1 MSQTNT
7 IPQASAAPNT
17 QTSEALHTQHLRLPL
32 DGKSIEVTHHS
43 LPSANGTIL
52 LLHEALGSV
61 SYWKTFPQ
69 QLAHATNYN
78 VIAYSRAG
86 HGNSEGPLAKRT
98 DEYFLHQVNHV
109 IPTLLDHFS
118 VAAPVLYGHSEG
130 AGIAMLF
137 AATSKHIKALILESP
152 FVVSSADAAKLIEK
166 MAAAYPGSKLQERL
180 AHYHQHPDEVFAS
193 WTTWAT
199 SLGNEVF
206 PLREFLPRITCPVLV
221 LQGAND
227 EFGTTVQL
235 AALQASI
242 PNLQHESFSD
252 TGHLPHREQTDRVLQ
267 RVSQFLST
275 PISSN
280 PTSPNQHSH
289 TSGCN

>member
-1 MSQTNT
+1 MSL
-7 IPQASAAPNT
+7 
-17 QTSEALHTQHLRLPL
+17 TSTTSTTETLSTHHLHLSL
-32 DGKSIEVTHHS
+32 DGKSIEVVYHS
-43 LPSANGTIL
+43 FPATTGTIL

-69 QLAHATNYN
+69 QLARTTGYN

-86 HGNSEGPLAKRT
+86 HGNSEGPLAQRT
-98 DEYFLHQVNHV
+98 NEYYLHQVSAV

-118 VAAPVLYGHSEG
+118 VTDPVLYGHSEG

-137 AATSKHIKALILESP
+137 AATSKRIKALILESP

-221 LQGAND
+221 LQGARD
-227 EFGTTVQL
+227 EFGTTQQL
-235 AALQASI
+235 SALQASI
-242 PNLQHESFSD
+242 PTLQHETFSD
-252 TGHLPHREQTDRVLQ
+252 TGHLPHKEQTDRLLQ
-267 RVSQFLST
+267 RVSQFLSST
-275 PISSN
+275 
-280 PTSPNQHSH
+280 TLPNQHPL
-289 TSGCN
+289 TGGCNS